1 MDVIGFRGINLFNAP
16 GGETRQLS
24 KISSVLPRQDRFLV
38 LSQAKD
44 TARLC
49 FLPQYSLIARVE
61 VMRIKPNSYSYSEPI
76 VIKEWSGGRVTVA
89 VGYVTKYRRTL
100 SVSRRPGRDKEVRQ
114 STTSVQVIG
123 LGSRGG

>member
-1 MDVIGFRGINLFNAP
+1 MDVIGFRGINPFNAP

-24 KISSVLPRQDRFLV
+24 KISSVLPRQDQCFLV

-61 VMRIKPNSYSYSEPI
+61 VMRDQ
-76 VIKEWSGGRVTVA
+76 
-89 VGYVTKYRRTL
+89 L
-100 SVSRRPGRDKEVRQ
+100 
-114 STTSVQVIG
+114 
-123 LGSRGG
+123 LLLF